1 MYKLIA
7 DVIVV
12 TCKAVLK
19 RILFSSAPDST
30 EGQDSKVM
38 ENTEDEETVMDVEED
53 FTAIIGTSDTPI
65 VEKPKKEE
73 KGGSRGFFM
82 YLGDTVPSFYR
93 RPHSSPDGV
102 LTVIPCGKR
111 DIMIVFDRS
120 ISPIRRFS
128 TS

>member
-1 MYKLIA
+1 M
-7 DVIVV
+7 

-30 EGQDSKVM
+30 ESQDSKVM